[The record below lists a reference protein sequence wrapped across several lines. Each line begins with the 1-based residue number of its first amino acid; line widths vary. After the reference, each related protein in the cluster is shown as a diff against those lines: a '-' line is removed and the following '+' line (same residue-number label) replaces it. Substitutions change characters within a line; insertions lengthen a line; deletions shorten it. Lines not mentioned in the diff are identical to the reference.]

1 MRSVSLHIPK
11 LAMALVLL
19 GTATAT
25 TLERLSMNDMTSQS
39 TAIIRATVVS
49 GAGEMEAGGIILTH
63 YRLKLTEVW
72 KGAKSGLVDVY
83 VPGGAANGLRQ
94 LVPGA
99 PTLNPGTEYL
109 LFLWVG
115 ASGRPQIM
123 GLSQGMFTVT
133 KDPST
138 MATYAV
144 RPGADERVVDPKS
157 GQSTSDPMVRM
168 KVQDLKTLVLK
179 FVGAAQ

>member
-1 MRSVSLHIPK
+1 
-11 LAMALVLL
+11 MAAILS
-19 GTATAT
+19 GITQAT

-49 GAGEMEAGGIILTH
+49 GAGEMESGGVILTH
-63 YRLKLTEVW
+63 YHLKLTEVW
-72 KGAKSGLVDVY
+72 KGTKAGVLDVY

-99 PTLNPGTEYL
+99 PTLTPGAEYL

-115 ASGRPQIM
+115 PSGRPQIM
-123 GLSQGMFTVT
+123 GLSQGMFTLT
-133 KDPST
+133 QDPST
-138 MATYAV
+138 STTYAV
-144 RPGADERVVDPKS
+144 RPGADERVVNPKT
-157 GQSTSDPMVRM
+157 GQPMSDPMVRM

-179 FVGAAQ
+179 FVSATQ